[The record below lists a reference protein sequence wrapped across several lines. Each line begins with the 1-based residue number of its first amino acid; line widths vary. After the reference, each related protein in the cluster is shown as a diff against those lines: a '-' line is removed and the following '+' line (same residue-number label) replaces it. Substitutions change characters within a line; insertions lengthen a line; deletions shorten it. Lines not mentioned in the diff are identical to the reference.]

1 MFFIGESLAT
11 ESLTPCFLESSRKNL
26 YFLIFFQLSIPL
38 HELPDKKG
46 APYRVGPVRG
56 CNKGESI
63 TNDVCRNIACYRL

>member
-1 MFFIGESLAT
+1 MYGTAV
-11 ESLTPCFLESSRKNL
+11 
-26 YFLIFFQLSIPL
+26 IFFQLSIPL